1 MNRILTFEGG
11 QPFTIEDL
19 AFLQR
24 NMLNAVQSVV
34 KSLVG
39 NLDCLLTEIR
49 ISNTA
54 IKPGAL
60 YIGGEIYIL
69 TKELTGEG
77 DQYYLCINPKET
89 EERTFRDSTTHNVH
103 LIDDAYLSASASAI
117 SVDLRSL
124 YTLKEIVVDGM
135 GGWESFGATV
145 YGTGDVL
152 QRSLEFDNVN
162 PGVLVNITKD
172 SDTGSNVLWESAFRD
187 PSTYSGIVVSDHRA
201 FVIEGNKKEGRVY
214 NMDGSEYTGP
224 IYINNLV
231 LK

>member
-1 MNRILTFEGG
+1 
-11 QPFTIEDL
+11 
-19 AFLQR
+19 
-24 NMLNAVQSVV
+24 
-34 KSLVG
+34 
-39 NLDCLLTEIR
+39 
-49 ISNTA
+49 
-54 IKPGAL
+54 
-60 YIGGEIYIL
+60 
-69 TKELTGEG
+69 
-77 DQYYLCINPKET
+77 
-89 EERTFRDSTTHNVH
+89 
-103 LIDDAYLSASASAI
+103 
-117 SVDLRSL
+117 
-124 YTLKEIVVDGM
+124 M

-152 QRSLEFDNVN
+152 QRSLDLDNVN

-201 FVIEGNKKEGRVY
+201 FVIEGNKREGRVY